1 MSINHF
7 WMTNR
12 LSLFPES
19 TRVRD
24 DSLFIAGH
32 SLASLADRYLTP
44 LYVYDRATLNL
55 AVAEYKSALRAY
67 YPSESHI
74 TYAGKAFLCKAIAA
88 WTQTHD
94 LLVDCTG
101 EGEIGIAVAG
111 GVPREKILV
120 HGVNKSL
127 ADLKS
132 AFQNAGTIV
141 VDNLSELQKIQLL
154 ITNHQ
159 SPVSN
164 LWLRLLPGVAVST
177 HHSHTQTGQHDS
189 KFGMTREEIL
199 EATKFCKENK
209 LPLNG
214 IHFHQG
220 SNFRDPEPL
229 IPAIDLALDIA
240 KEIGFHGEWHFCP
253 GGGWGVAY
261 HEDELPN
268 PSIESYVRGIAEAV
282 IEGCKQR
289 GLNLPVLHLEPGRS
303 LVARAGVAIYR
314 VGAIKQRGD
323 KTWILTDG
331 GMADNPRFALYGARY
346 SCLPV
351 EGLER
356 ELSAKVSIAG
366 PYCESGDIVI
376 ENLPMPELKEGELIA
391 IPVAGAY
398 HLSMSSNYNGARRP
412 AALMVE
418 EGKIKVM
425 LMREI
430 MEDLIR
436 RDLEM
441 DRQII
446 KTNELSIHEIP
457 TEDADW
463 DEIAVFAL
471 TFDPMLELGTT
482 DIYKNN
488 FLKFEEN
495 SSLVEL
501 RTTLFLLQRTANHV
515 GDIPQHILEKV
526 TQLVTFIRKKVNQR
540 SPN

>member
-1 MSINHF
+1 MSIPQNPF

-19 TRVRD
+19 TRVRG

-32 SLASLADRYLTP
+32 SLASLADVYGTP
-44 LYVYDRATLNL
+44 LYLYDRGALDL
-55 AVAEYKSALRAY
+55 AVADYQSALRTY
-67 YPSESHI
+67 YPGKSHI

-94 LLVDCTG
+94 LHVDCTG

-111 GVPREKILV
+111 GVPRENILV

-127 ADLKS
+127 ADLRS

-141 VDNLSELQKIQLL
+141 VDNLTELNNIQLL
-154 ITNHQ
+154 ITNYQ
-159 SPVSN
+159 SQVSN
-164 LWLRLLPGVAVST
+164 LWLRLLPGVAVTT

-199 EATKFCKENK
+199 QAMQMSK
-209 LPLNG
+209 LANLPING

-240 KEIGFHGEWHFCP
+240 KEIGLNGEWHFCP

-282 IEGCKQR
+282 TEGCRAR
-289 GLNLPVLHLEPGRS
+289 GLDLPILHLEPGRS
-303 LVARAGVAIYR
+303 LVARAGVAVYR
-314 VGAIKQRGD
+314 VGTIKRRGD

-346 SCLPV
+346 SCMPV
-351 EGLER
+351 KGVER
-356 ELSAKVSIAG
+356 EPSAKVSIAG
-366 PYCESGDIVI
+366 PYCESGDVVI
-376 ENLPMPELKEGELIA
+376 EDLLMPDLQEGELIA

-412 AALMVE
+412 SALMLE
-418 EGKIKVM
+418 EGKVDLM
-425 LMREI
+425 LRRETV
-430 MEDLIR
+430 EDL
-436 RDLEM
+436 L
-441 DRQII
+441 
-446 KTNELSIHEIP
+446 KTN
-457 TEDADW
+457 
-463 DEIAVFAL
+463 
-471 TFDPMLELGTT
+471 
-482 DIYKNN
+482 
-488 FLKFEEN
+488 N
-495 SSLVEL
+495 SS
-501 RTTLFLLQRTANHV
+501 RGNPK
-515 GDIPQHILEKV
+515 G
-526 TQLVTFIRKKVNQR
+526 
-540 SPN
+540 